1 MTAPNQN
8 NANVASGAV
17 SSAAA
22 SSASAARGTA
32 PASSAYA
39 ATASGTSAAAASG
52 TSAASASGVA
62 GASAGVAASASAG
75 TPASAPAAPVAARP
89 LTHFRSM
96 PLSIKV
102 NGEIVGPTDVPAGL
116 MMIDYLHEYLHL
128 TGSRLGWGQ
137 GICHACVVIV
147 DKPDGTSEEVRTCI
161 TGANFFHGKSIRTI
175 EGHAKRNEA
184 GEVVELS
191 PIQQKFLEHFSF
203 QCGYC
208 TPGFVNAATV
218 LIERLKR
225 QPVARDQL
233 EATITEAL
241 NDHICRCTGY
251 VRYYEAVKDVVLT
264 TPGFVRN
271 AA

>member
-1 MTAPNQN
+1 MTAPTQTSA
-8 NANVASGAV
+8 NAASAAVASGKVSNASAAAAASAAAGASGAAAANPASAA

-22 SSASAARGTA
+22 S
-32 PASSAYA
+32 
-39 ATASGTSAAAASG
+39 
-52 TSAASASGVA
+52 
-62 GASAGVAASASAG
+62 AGV
-75 TPASAPAAPVAARP
+75 PASAPAATVVERP
-89 LTHFRSM
+89 LTHFRTLPVSV
-96 PLSIKV
+96 KV

-116 MMIDYLHEYLHL
+116 MMIDFLHEYLHL
-128 TGSRLGWGQ
+128 TGSRLGCGQ

-161 TGANFFHGKSIRTI
+161 TGANFFNGKTIRTI
-175 EGHAKRNEA
+175 EGHAKRNDA

-225 QPVARDQL
+225 QPIAKDKVEQ
-233 EATITEAL
+233 TITDAL

-251 VRYYEAVKDVVLT
+251 VRYYEAVKDVVMT
-264 TPGFVRN
+264 TPGLVKD

>member
-1 MTAPNQN
+1 MTAPTQTPV
-8 NANVASGAV
+8 NAASGA
-17 SSAAA
+17 SAAGALAA
-22 SSASAARGTA
+22 SGAASAASGFSVGSGIAVANTA
-32 PASSAYA
+32 
-39 ATASGTSAAAASG
+39 
-52 TSAASASGVA
+52 A
-62 GASAGVAASASAG
+62 GASGAATG
-75 TPASAPAAPVAARP
+75 APAATVVERP
-89 LTHFRSM
+89 LTHFRTLPVSV
-96 PLSIKV
+96 KV

-116 MMIDYLHEYLHL
+116 MMIDFLHEYLHL
-128 TGSRLGWGQ
+128 TGSRLGCGQ

-161 TGANFFHGKSIRTI
+161 TGANFFHGKTIRTI

-184 GEVVELS
+184 GEVIELS

-225 QPVARDQL
+225 QPITKDQV
-233 EATITEAL
+233 EQTITEGL

-251 VRYYEAVKDVVLT
+251 VRYYEAVKEVVMT
-264 TPGFVRN
+264 TPGLVKD